1 MTKDMCSPTQ
11 ETDIP
16 SGMCSPTQE
25 THIPS
30 DVFPYPGN
38 TNP

>member
-1 MTKDMCSPTQ
+1 MCSPMQ

-16 SGMCSPTQE
+16 SGMCSPSQE
-25 THIPS
+25 THKIIPS

>member
-1 MTKDMCSPTQ
+1 MQ

-16 SGMCSPTQE
+16 SGMCSPSQE

>member
-1 MTKDMCSPTQ
+1 MCSPMQ

-16 SGMCSPTQE
+16 SGMCSPSQE

>member
-1 MTKDMCSPTQ
+1 MCSPMQ